1 VTRVPAPQATAPQPA
16 GPDDL
21 LRVEHL
27 SVLLPVAGGVG
38 RVLDDVSFVVRAGR
52 TTGLIGESGSG
63 KTMLTMAVLGLLPR
77 GAGTAGRILLRGED
91 LLALDPEHRR
101 RIRGRE
107 IAVIFQDP
115 LSALNPT
122 QRIGRQVGEFLRRNG
137 ASGRAAARAAVGL
150 LTRAGVPDAERRARE
165 YPHQFS
171 GGLRQRAVIAMALA
185 GEPALLLADEPTTA
199 LDVTVQA
206 RILRLLRSLQEERGM
221 SMLLVSHDLRV
232 MSHVSHD
239 LVVLYAGRVCERGPT
254 REVLREP
261 RHPYTRALAASVP
274 AVRSRNLLAD
284 ALPGTPASALS
295 PPPGCPFHPRC
306 PMARQRC
313 SVETP
318 VAREVGPGRWSACH
332 FAEEVS

>member
-1 VTRVPAPQATAPQPA
+1 M
-16 GPDDL
+16 PDLSESPSL

-27 SVLLPVAGGVG
+27 TVLLPATGGADP
-38 RVLDDVSFVVRAGR
+38 VLDDVSFSVRPGR

-63 KTMLTMAVLGLLPR
+63 KTMLAMAVIGLLPA
-77 GAGTAGRILLRGED
+77 GATCTGQILLREED
-91 LLALDPEHRR
+91 LLAAGEARR
-101 RIRGRE
+101 RRVRGRE
-107 IAVIFQDP
+107 IAMIFQDP
-115 LSALNPT
+115 LSALNPS

-137 ASGRAAARAAVGL
+137 STRVEADRAAVGL
-150 LTRAGVPDAERRARE
+150 LTRAGIPDAQRRARD

-171 GGLRQRAVIAMALA
+171 GGMRQRAMIAMALA
-185 GEPALLLADEPTTA
+185 GGPSLLLADEPTTA

-206 RILRLLRSLQEERGM
+206 RILRLLRTLQDESGM

-254 REVLREP
+254 RQVLRAP

-274 AVRSRNLLAD
+274 AVRTRNTLA
-284 ALPGTPASALS
+284 ATLPGAPASPLARPS
-295 PPPGCPFHPRC
+295 GCPFHPRC

-313 SVETP
+313 ATEVP
-318 VAREVGPGRWSACH
+318 ALREVAAGRWSACH
-332 FAEEVS
+332 FAEEVSS